1 MKKLHYIFITI
12 VLAGCTSVK
21 KAQSNY
27 DVAQIKSNELIVFEG
42 TYKNKCEKCEAEIYS
57 LWSTIDYKS
66 EKLEDWADLVV
77 KIKVTDAFKLKAE
90 LFRDE
95 KIIDTRILE
104 GKITDNYFQLKRQW
118 KTDFKFI
125 ILWLL
130 GDSSVKLAMN
140 DKEELVVL
148 RESGG
153 IALLVA
159 FPVFGADSPLIET
172 NYKRAE

>member
-1 MKKLHYIFITI
+1 LKKQLYIFII
-12 VLAGCTSVK
+12 VALTGCTSVK
-21 KAQSNY
+21 KAQSNF
-27 DVAQIKSNELIVFEG
+27 DVAKIKSNDLSLFDGI
-42 TYKNKCEKCEAEIYS
+42 YQNKCEKCEAEIYS

-66 EKLEDWADLVV
+66 EKLDDWTDLFV
-77 KIKVTDAFKLKAE
+77 KIDVDNNLRLKAE
-90 LFRDE
+90 LIRDK

-104 GKITDNYFQLKRQW
+104 GKIADNYFQLKRQW

-125 ILWLL
+125 ILWSL
-130 GDSSVKLAMN
+130 GDSSVKLAIN
-140 DKEELVVL
+140 EEKELVVL

-172 NYKRAE
+172 KYKRAE

>member
-1 MKKLHYIFITI
+1 LRKLYYIFIII
-12 VLAGCTSVK
+12 VITGCTSVK

-27 DVAQIKSNELIVFEG
+27 EVAQIKNNKLTLFDGI
-42 TYKNKCEKCEAEIYS
+42 YQNKCEKCEAEIYA

-66 EKLEDWADLVV
+66 KKLEDWADL
-77 KIKVTDAFKLKAE
+77 KVRIEVNDNLNLKAE
-90 LFRDE
+90 LFRDD
-95 KIIDTRILE
+95 KVIDTRILE
-104 GKITDNYFQLKRQW
+104 GKIADNYFQLKRQW

-125 ILWLL
+125 ILWSL

-140 DKEELVVL
+140 EEKEIVVL

-153 IALLVA
+153 IALLIA

-172 NYKRAE
+172 KYKRAE

>member
-1 MKKLHYIFITI
+1 MT
-12 VLAGCTSVK
+12 LAGCASVK
-21 KAQSNY
+21 NAQSNF
-27 DVAQIKSNELIVFEG
+27 DVVQIQNNKLRLFDGIYQNKS
-42 TYKNKCEKCEAEIYS
+42 EKCEAEIYS

-66 EKLEDWADLVV
+66 EKLEDWADLNV
-77 KIKVTDAFKLKAE
+77 KIEVNDNLNLKAE
-90 LFRDE
+90 LFRDD

-104 GKITDNYFQLKRQW
+104 GKIANNYFQLKRQW

-125 ILWLL
+125 VLWAL

-140 DKEELVVL
+140 EEKEIVVL

-172 NYKRAE
+172 KYKRVK